1 MTGGA
6 DSLIFKDG
14 TVCGS
19 LLDTELLNVNQ
30 LAAGHVAVPST
41 SGHVAVPP
49 TLLLAR
55 WFVADT
61 RRSLDW
67 YWWECRTA
75 GKA

>member
-1 MTGGA
+1 MTGGV
-6 DSLIFKDG
+6 DSVIFKDG

-19 LLDTELLNVNQ
+19 LLDTELLNINQ
-30 LAAGHVAVPST
+30 LAAGHVAVPPT
-41 SGHVAVPP
+41 S
-49 TLLLAR
+49 LLAG
-55 WFVADT
+55 WFVGDT